1 MVTPSYLAD
10 RAREIADAHEPVT
23 VEVLGRAEIERRGM
37 GGLAAVAKGSA
48 EEPQLIA
55 LRYAG
60 GGEGERLGLVGKA
73 VTFDTGGISIKPAAK
88 MEEMKMDM
96 SGGAA
101 VLESVAAIAELEL
114 PLNVVAACPRPRTCR
129 AGRRPSPATSSLS

>member
-23 VEVLGRAEIERRGM
+23 VDVLGRAEIERRGM

-73 VTFDTGGISIKPAAK
+73 VTFDTGGISIKPAA
-88 MEEMKMDM
+88 ED
-96 SGGAA
+96 GGDEDGHVRRRRRARGG
-101 VLESVAAIAELEL
+101 
-114 PLNVVAACPRPRTCR
+114 RPRSPSWSCR
-129 AGRRPSPATSSLS
+129 